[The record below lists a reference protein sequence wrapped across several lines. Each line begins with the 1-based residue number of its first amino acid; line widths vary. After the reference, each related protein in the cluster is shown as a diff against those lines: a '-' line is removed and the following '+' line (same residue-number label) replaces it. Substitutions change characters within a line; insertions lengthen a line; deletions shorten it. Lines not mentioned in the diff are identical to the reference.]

1 MDIQLVKKYK
11 IIKNNNDF
19 YKIVFNNKHI
29 KTPLGNIVKFPSL
42 KIAKI
47 FLKKI
52 IDSNKNKSKTTV
64 SEIKLVYTAIDKIA
78 LSKSNYIHNIV
89 MNLQTD
95 LICFFS
101 SEQKSL
107 YLKQRKLWLPL
118 IKWMKDIYKVEIIYS
133 SSFKVHIQPKH
144 NMERIKKVIKKYNI
158 YELSALYTLIGITN
172 SLVISL
178 ALLESKI
185 SYKKAFELSFLEEL
199 YQASIWGKDREAFE
213 RLNSIKLDIKC
224 VKDYF
229 DAVNNQ

>member
-118 IKWMKDIYKVEIIYS
+118 IKWMKDIYKVEIICS

-144 NMERIKKVIKKYNI
+144 NMERIKKEIKKYNI

>member
-118 IKWMKDIYKVEIIYS
+118 IKWMKDIY
-133 SSFKVHIQPKH
+133 
-144 NMERIKKVIKKYNI
+144 
-158 YELSALYTLIGITN
+158 
-172 SLVISL
+172 
-178 ALLESKI
+178 
-185 SYKKAFELSFLEEL
+185 
-199 YQASIWGKDREAFE
+199 
-213 RLNSIKLDIKC
+213 
-224 VKDYF
+224 
-229 DAVNNQ
+229 

>member
-1 MDIQLVKKYK
+1 
-11 IIKNNNDF
+11 
-19 YKIVFNNKHI
+19 
-29 KTPLGNIVKFPSL
+29 
-42 KIAKI
+42 
-47 FLKKI
+47 
-52 IDSNKNKSKTTV
+52 
-64 SEIKLVYTAIDKIA
+64 
-78 LSKSNYIHNIV
+78 
-89 MNLQTD
+89 
-95 LICFFS
+95 
-101 SEQKSL
+101 
-107 YLKQRKLWLPL
+107 
-118 IKWMKDIYKVEIIYS
+118 
-133 SSFKVHIQPKH
+133 
-144 NMERIKKVIKKYNI
+144 MERIKKVIKKYNI